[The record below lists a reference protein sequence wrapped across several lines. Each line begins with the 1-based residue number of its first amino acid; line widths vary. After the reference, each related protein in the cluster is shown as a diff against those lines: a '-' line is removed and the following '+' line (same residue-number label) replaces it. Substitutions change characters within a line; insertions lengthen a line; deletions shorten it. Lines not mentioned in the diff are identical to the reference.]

1 MDFSKTF
8 YNDKKFKSKIQLE
21 SSKTKLNNLKNDD
34 KLIKNHVYKP
44 NYKSLSIIN
53 PKKTLSQNVITD
65 KIIKKVNSLNINKSN
80 KNREKTNNFINFHAQ
95 NIKLQLRK
103 HNEYKSLFDKTDL
116 STPCESIFLSN
127 KSNKQNNKRLV
138 NLKFKSNKNKLFSKF
153 LQKYKNEDNL
163 QTENN
168 KKTEISFFN

>member
-65 KIIKKVNSLNINKSN
+65 KIIKKV
-80 KNREKTNNFINFHAQ
+80 
-95 NIKLQLRK
+95 
-103 HNEYKSLFDKTDL
+103 
-116 STPCESIFLSN
+116 
-127 KSNKQNNKRLV
+127 
-138 NLKFKSNKNKLFSKF
+138 KFK
-153 LQKYKNEDNL
+153 YK
-163 QTENN
+163 
-168 KKTEISFFN
+168 

>member
-80 KNREKTNNFINFHAQ
+80 KSREKTNNFINFHAQ
-95 NIKLQLRK
+95 IIKLQLRK
-103 HNEYKSLFDKTDL
+103 HNEYKSLFDKIDL

-127 KSNKQNNKRLV
+127 KSNKQNKKRLT
-138 NLKFKSNKNKLFSKF
+138 NFKFKSNTL
-153 LQKYKNEDNL
+153 
-163 QTENN
+163 
-168 KKTEISFFN
+168 ISQNHP